1 MEKEGEIRF
10 GDIKLKEAFEELEQK
25 DKDLYEQLQKAL
37 EEISKNVFC
46 GRNVKKELI
55 PKLLIQKYEIN
66 NLWIY
71 NLREGWRLLYSITT
85 PDKIEIIAIVL
96 NWMSHK
102 DYERLFR
109 F

>member
-1 MEKEGEIRF
+1 MKPDKVVFVDSDLEDSFNEMS
-10 GDIKLKEAFEELEQK
+10 DNDPIKKGIIGAIKSIQDNF
-25 DKDLYEQLQKAL
+25 
-37 EEISKNVFC
+37 SC

-55 PKLLIQKYEIN
+55 PKNLIEKYYLN

-71 NLREGWRLLYSITT
+71 DLPNGWRLLYSITSSGE
-85 PDKIEIIAIVL
+85 IEIIAAVL
-96 NWMSHK
+96 DWMNHK